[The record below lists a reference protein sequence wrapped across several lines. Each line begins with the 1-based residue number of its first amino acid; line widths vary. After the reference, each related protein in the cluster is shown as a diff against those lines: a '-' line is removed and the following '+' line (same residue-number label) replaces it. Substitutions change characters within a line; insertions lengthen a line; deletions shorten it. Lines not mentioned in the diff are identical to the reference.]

1 MAENP
6 DRYIIHGKTDTF
18 EDHPPKL
25 FPLDGASQNMTKE
38 QTKQWCLDRLKSQSV
53 EEMQAEYSMNQ
64 KILMKL
70 DPRYESQPFSE

>member
-6 DRYIIHGKTDTF
+6 DRYIIHGKTDIL

-25 FPLDGASQNMTKE
+25 FPLDNASQSMTKE
-38 QTKQWCLDRLKSQSV
+38 QTKKWCLDRLKNQDV
-53 EEMQAEYSMNQ
+53 EEMQAEFSMNQ
-64 KILMKL
+64 KTLMKL